1 LSEKFD
7 LSKIS
12 SYPVVLRLVIFLLLL
27 LSIWLP
33 VALPM
38 QYFLQR
44 DANLLTILAMGILFI
59 DFLILQ
65 KFWGLLVY
73 RQKYIFS
80 CYGLGRSRQNGIA
93 FVRGLSIGFCFCLA
107 LFFLEAICG
116 WVVIKTPNSSL
127 IPVVLQ
133 GLLSGVGVAFAE
145 ELFFRG
151 WLFFELKRDYQLKT
165 VSWLIALIFA
175 IAHFLK
181 PIEEVI
187 RTFVTFPALFLL
199 GLTLAWAKIKY
210 DDRLGICIGIHGGLV
225 WGYYILNIGN
235 LLTYT
240 ERVPNWITGIDG
252 NPIAGLLGISFLSVL
267 AVWMNPNR
275 DVER

>member
-1 LSEKFD
+1 MPDKFD
-7 LSKIS
+7 FGKIS
-12 SYPVVLRLVIFLLLL
+12 NYPVVFRLGIFLSLLLL
-27 LSIWLP
+27 LWLP
-33 VALPM
+33 IALPL
-38 QYFLQR
+38 QYFLRQ
-44 DANLLTILAMGILFI
+44 DANLLTILAMGFLFI

-73 RQKYIFS
+73 HQKQIFS
-80 CYGLGRSRQNGIA
+80 CYGLRRSRQNGIA

-116 WVVIKTPNSSL
+116 WVIIKMPNSSL
-127 IPVVLQ
+127 ISVVIQ
-133 GLLSGVGVAFAE
+133 GFMSGLGVAFAE

-151 WLFFELKRDYQLKT
+151 WLFFEFKQDYQLKA
-165 VSWLIALIFA
+165 VFWLTALIFA

-199 GLTLAWAKIKY
+199 GLTLAWAKVRY
-210 DDRLGICIGIHGGLV
+210 DDCLGICVGIHGGLI
-225 WGYYILNIGN
+225 WGYYILNVGN

-240 ERVPNWITGIDG
+240 ERVPVWITGIDG

-267 AVWMNPNR
+267 ATWMKPKGNN
-275 DVER
+275 